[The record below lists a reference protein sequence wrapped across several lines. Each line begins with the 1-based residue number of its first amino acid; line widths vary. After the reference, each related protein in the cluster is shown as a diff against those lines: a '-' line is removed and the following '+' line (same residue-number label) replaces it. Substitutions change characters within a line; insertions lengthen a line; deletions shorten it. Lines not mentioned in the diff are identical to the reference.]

1 MSIATI
7 ESQKIT
13 KSDMKRYY
21 RVDDNTINPTYALAM
36 CRYAYIAGRTA
47 RPTAVEVEEAA
58 YALWKTE
65 VNMASLNPTESEY
78 TGAWGKLSIQQRD
91 MYISKAAMML
101 EEARKAVSE

>member
-21 RVDDNTINPTYALAM
+21 RVDYITIAPEYALAM

-47 RPTAVEVEEAA
+47 GPTGAEIEAA
-58 YALWKTE
+58 AHRLYEVTHAPEADPGWYA
-65 VNMASLNPTESEY
+65 
-78 TGAWGKLSIQQRD
+78 
-91 MYISKAAMML
+91 ISKIKRETYCEQAAMML
-101 EEARKAVSE
+101 EAARKAVMA